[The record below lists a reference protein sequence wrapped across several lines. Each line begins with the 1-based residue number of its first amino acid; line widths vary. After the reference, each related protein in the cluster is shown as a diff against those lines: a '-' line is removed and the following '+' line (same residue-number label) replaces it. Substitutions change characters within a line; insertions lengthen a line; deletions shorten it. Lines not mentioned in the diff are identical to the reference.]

1 MMVGREE
8 EEEEQQQH
16 QEEEEERSL
25 SQRFRFF
32 DVMATTSAPNP
43 RFNSV
48 LKKCKSLKSLLN
60 TWTRRSMQTCL
71 INFLISSWFVKS

>member
-8 EEEEQQQH
+8 EEEG
-16 QEEEEERSL
+16 SL

-32 DVMATTSAPNP
+32 ELMATTSAPNP

-48 LKKCKSLKSLLN
+48 LKKYKSLKSLLN
-60 TWTRRSMQTCL
+60 TWIRRSMQ
-71 INFLISSWFVKS
+71 